1 LVGGFAMNT
10 SDSVSVIIPV
20 LNEAETI
27 SGLLSDLEKQQAHI
41 AEILVVDGGSQDNTE
56 AVVATFPPVTFLKSP
71 KANVAFQRNVG
82 AQKAKS
88 TWLLFLDADS
98 RIDQS
103 AIQNMLREMK
113 RRKLD
118 IGCPL
123 FEPMTNKRS
132 LQATYQ
138 FFNAFFVLFE
148 MIAPSGGGMGIVVK
162 KSVFDKASGFDES
175 LTYEDIAFIRR
186 ASRMGKFGMLS
197 EKIGISVRRFEKQGS
212 ARVVLTYLVLSLF
225 FITGQFRLANRIKY
239 SYDYRT

>member
-1 LVGGFAMNT
+1 LVGGLAMNT

-27 SGLLSDLEKQQAHI
+27 GELLSDLEKQQAHI

-56 AVVATFPPVTFLKSP
+56 AVLATFPHATLLKSP

-123 FEPMTNKRS
+123 FKPMTQRRS
-132 LQATYQ
+132 LQMTYQ
-138 FFNAFFVLFE
+138 VFNAFFVLFE
-148 MIAPSGGGMGIVVK
+148 KVVPSGGGMGIVVK

-186 ASRMGKFGMLS
+186 ASRMGKFGILS

-212 ARVVLTYLVLSLF
+212 ARVVLKYLVLSLF